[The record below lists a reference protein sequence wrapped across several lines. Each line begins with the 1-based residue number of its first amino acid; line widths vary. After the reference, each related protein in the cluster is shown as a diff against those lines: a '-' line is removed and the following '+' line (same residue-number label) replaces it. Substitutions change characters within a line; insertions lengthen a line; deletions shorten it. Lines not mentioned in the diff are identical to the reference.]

1 MKEIIRHILKEET
14 SRQTKVISMIS
25 KIGLSN
31 AAKSVGGY
39 KNLVNILKDIDY
51 FKPTIDFEPRS
62 VRYYLR
68 GDRRY
73 RGSTTFHEVII
84 TDPWDLYYWNLEDYD
99 IKDLMEELDEVNL
112 ENVRKIISNETGG
125 DWSDASID
133 ELIDC
138 DDFDDID
145 TALRNAAGN
154 VDSEAYGDYLQ
165 DELIK
170 SLEEYGGKVIEF
182 TDENVSFTVNLEK
195 YIAEMDDG
203 DAADVEDLVGRCG
216 LDMSCLFDELRSYGW
231 IDKPKPNFDD
241 QWYNRNFDV
250 KLFNEIVSD
259 NLYEFLNK

>member
-25 KIGLSN
+25 KIGLN
-31 AAKSVGGY
+31 NTANNVGGY
-39 KNLVNILKDIDY
+39 KNLVNILKDTDY

-73 RGSTTFHEVII
+73 RNSTTFYEVII
-84 TDPWDLYYWNLEDYD
+84 VDPWEFWDGWEHYD

-125 DWSDASID
+125 DWSDASIE
-133 ELIDC
+133 ELVDY
-138 DDFDDID
+138 DGFEAID
-145 TALRNAAGN
+145 TALRNSAN
-154 VDSEAYGDYLQ
+154 SVDSDAYGDYLQ
-165 DELIK
+165 EQLINAF
-170 SLEEYGGKVIEF
+170 EEYGGKVIEF

-203 DAADVEDLVGRCG
+203 DTADVEDLVGRCG

-231 IDKPKPNFDD
+231 IDRPKPNFDD
-241 QWYNRNFDV
+241 QWYNRNFDE
-250 KLFNEIVSD
+250 KYFNEIVSD